1 MSNKAGENELEAKFT
16 QIKHEYNKFY
26 NGLLRQ
32 GKINC
37 RDTGIGLWG
46 CSAPDSIFNFF
57 KEIQLDKF
65 NNFLDLGSGDG
76 IVVLIASLF
85 TNARGI
91 EFDKEL
97 HNKAK
102 EIQDKLNIKAE
113 FESMDFNE
121 ANLSE
126 YDIIFINPDKSF
138 ARSKVEKK
146 LLHEMTGILAVYNHI
161 FSPNFLKKDKIFLH
175 DQIPITIWSKQDNT
189 TQ

>member
-1 MSNKAGENELEAKFT
+1 MGNEAGENELEARFA

-46 CSAPDSIFNFF
+46 CSAPDTIFNFF
-57 KEIQLDKF
+57 KEIKLERF

-85 TNARGI
+85 TNAKGI

-97 HNKAK
+97 HDKAI
-102 EIQDKLNIKAE
+102 EIQDNLNMNAE

-121 ANLSE
+121 TNLSG

-138 ARSKVEKK
+138 TRSKVEKK

-161 FSPNFLKKDKIFLH
+161 FSPNFLKKEKIFWH
-175 DQIPITIWSKQDNT
+175 DHIPITIWSR
-189 TQ
+189 